1 MAPGFFSSVSKSF
14 HEWRRRAQEAAKKIA
29 PKEFVLEFLEERLNP
44 ANFNIDLANYN
55 GAVQVTS
62 FGPAN
67 GGLKVTTAGT
77 DLLEYRVEHMNWEEF
92 VICELNPVLEK
103 ISRHGLRSL
112 SAEERRILR
121 YSRRKLE
128 GW

>member
-14 HEWRRRAQEAAKKIA
+14 REWRRRAQEAAKKIA

-62 FGPAN
+62 FGPDN

-77 DLLEYRVEHMNWEEF
+77 DLLYSVSYTHLTLPT
-92 VICELNPVLEK
+92 ICSV
-103 ISRHGLRSL
+103 
-112 SAEERRILR
+112 
-121 YSRRKLE
+121 
-128 GW
+128 